1 MVFLVKT
8 KLICFVLEMV
18 FAVVMELVLT
28 GSVFVILN
36 IKEIGVK

>member
-1 MVFLVKT
+1 MAFLVKI